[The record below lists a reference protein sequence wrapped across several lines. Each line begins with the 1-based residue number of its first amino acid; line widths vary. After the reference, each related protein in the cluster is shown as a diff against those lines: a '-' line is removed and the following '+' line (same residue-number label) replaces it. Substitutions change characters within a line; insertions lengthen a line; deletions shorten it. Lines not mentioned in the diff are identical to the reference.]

1 MKITVFCGSAQGNH
15 RGFIEAAEDLGR
27 ELAGR
32 GIDLV
37 YGGSSG
43 GLMGA
48 IADSVLAAGGR
59 VHGVMPH
66 HLADHAHA
74 ALTWLDLVDTMYQR
88 KSRMVELADAFI
100 AIPGG
105 TGTLEELFE
114 AWNHAILG
122 IHTKPVAILNTGG
135 YYDKLIAFL
144 DDLVR
149 TEFGTAAGRRLLHV
163 GTSPTELVATLAEV
177 AAGSHDA
184 VRIAAGGTTTLH
196 GSP

>member
-1 MKITVFCGSAQGNH
+1 MRITVFCGSATGNH
-15 RGFIEAAEDLGR
+15 RGFVEAAEDLGR

-59 VHGVMPH
+59 AHGVMPR
-66 HLADHAHA
+66 HLVERGYAHA
-74 ALTWLDLVDTMYQR
+74 ALSTLDVVDTMYER

-135 YYDKLIAFL
+135 YFDTLLAFL
-144 DDLVR
+144 DELVR
-149 TEFGTAAGRRLLHV
+149 TKFTTAAGRQLLLV
-163 GTSPTELVATLAEV
+163 GTCPAELVDTLAAL
-177 AAGSHDA
+177 AAEPSK
-184 VRIAAGGTTTLH
+184 V
-196 GSP
+196 S